1 MSRQVTFSQLE
12 RLRNCSGSMALPW
25 KETTS
30 EAAERGTRIHNQ
42 IHWALYDAGFVSKP
56 ETTRPDV
63 LEPLSMDALFE
74 KAKAYSRHYS
84 EMPIALMW
92 GEDRASPPHPHA
104 ATRNGRAYSIGP
116 NTNGL
121 VLFGTP
127 DLVMER
133 DEDGGSIVEVVDYK
147 TGHADLGQPSQSLQ
161 LLSALAWCLAQI
173 KVPSKCTCIATYAY
187 IRDGEF
193 RFESEQVPVFD
204 IVRAASVMR
213 AIVEKALSV
222 ANGETP
228 TFNPGGHC
236 TYCPAFDSCPSNKA
250 IVKTIE
256 SGDAAKWLVEINS
269 QTAPVL
275 LSKLEQAELVM
286 KRLWKEVE
294 EFAAHSPF
302 VTLDGQTFGK
312 KQTSRESIRG
322 EIAVEVLGKKFG
334 YAIAAAASETSIT
347 KTSLKQAISKHVP
360 KGQAA
365 ETLKAAMEALR
376 EVGAIETTWGESIG
390 RLK

>member
-1 MSRQVTFSQLE
+1 MSHQVTFSQLE

-42 IHWALYDAGFVSKP
+42 IHWALHDAGFSSKP
-56 ETTRPDV
+56 ETIRPGV

-74 KAKAYSRHYS
+74 KAKAYSRHFS

-92 GEDRASPPHPHA
+92 GEDRASLPRPHA
-104 ATRNGRAYSIGP
+104 ATRNGRAYSVGP
-116 NTNGL
+116 NGGAL

-133 DEDGGSIVEVVDYK
+133 GEDDGFVVEVVDYK
-147 TGHADLGQPSQSLQ
+147 TGHADLGRPSESLQ
-161 LLSALAWCLAQI
+161 LLSALAWHLTKRGPRI
-173 KVPSKCTCIATYAY
+173 TDRHIATYAY
-187 IRDGEF
+187 VRDGEF
-193 RFESEQVPVFD
+193 RFDSEEVAALELLRVAAAVRK
-204 IVRAASVMR
+204 IVA
-213 AIVEKALSV
+213 EALGV

-228 TFNPGGHC
+228 IFNPGAHC
-236 TYCPAFDSCPSNKA
+236 AYCPAFDSCPSNKS

-256 SGDAAKWLVEINS
+256 DGDAAKWLVEINS

-275 LSKLEQAELVM
+275 LSKLEQAEMVL
-286 KRLWKEVE
+286 KRLWKDVE
-294 EFAAHSPF
+294 EFAAHNPF

-360 KGQAA
+360 KGQAT
-365 ETLKAAMEALR
+365 ETLRVAMEALR
-376 EVGAIETTWGESIG
+376 EVGAIETTWSESVG
-390 RLK
+390 RIK